1 MNKQTQ
7 KDQSFDQIAEKFDR
21 NIYGTSKGKL
31 RHELLLH
38 HLSKHL
44 PVSPLKVLDA
54 GGGTGVMT
62 QSMLELG
69 HQVLLNDVSEDALTL
84 AKDKLSSAGD
94 VRFHCGPIVSLPET
108 EQFDLVICHAVLEW
122 LSEPFDTVDHLLKLV
137 APGGCL
143 SLSFFNRDAHL
154 FSNLIYG
161 NFDYIKKDFIVPN
174 RVRLNPNNSLYPA
187 EVIGYFEKAGWDV
200 FHKAGI
206 RCFHDYVRDK
216 SLQQSHYEELK
227 ASELAYGDKHPYLW
241 LGRYFHLLA
250 RPVTG

>member
-1 MNKQTQ
+1 MSKQPRQ
-7 KDQSFDQIAEKFDR
+7 DQSFDKIAEKFER

-38 HLSKHL
+38 HLTRHL
-44 PVSPLKVLDA
+44 PKRPLRILDA

-62 QSMLELG
+62 ESMLALG
-69 HQVLLNDVSEDALTL
+69 HQVLLNDVSVDALDI
-84 AKDKLSSAGD
+84 AKQRLNANPK
-94 VRFHCGPIVSLPET
+94 VRFHCGPIVSLPDT
-108 EQFDLVICHAVLEW
+108 ERFDLVICHAVLEW
-122 LSEPFDTVDHLLKLV
+122 LTAPFETIAHLLTLV
-137 APGGCL
+137 APDGCL

-161 NFDYIKKDFIVPN
+161 NFDYISKDFRVPN
-174 RVRLNPNNSLYPA
+174 RVRLNPNNPLYPVD
-187 EVIGYFEKAGWDV
+187 VIRYIEEAGWDV

-216 SLQQSHYEELK
+216 SLQHTHFEELK
-227 ASELAYGDKHPYLW
+227 ASELTYGDKPPFMW

-250 RPVTG
+250 RPGVI